1 MPEHKAFDYSE
12 ITPLIFIGQNVCCRT
27 HFDGTLTAQGVRA
40 DMSLEKERIDQPYG
54 VDMFLWLPTEDH
66 AAVSHEK
73 ADLGI
78 LTLRYFA
85 EKNIPC
91 FVHCKN
97 GHGRAPMLVAAYLI
111 ADQGMTAEEAV
122 AYLKERRP
130 VIHLQD
136 VQKAFLKE
144 REARR
149 K

>member
-1 MPEHKAFDYSE
+1 MDIHAPFDYSE
-12 ITPLIFIGQNVCCRT
+12 VTPLIFIGQNACCVT
-27 HFDGTLTAQGVRA
+27 HFDGTLTARGVRA
-40 DMSLEKERIDQPYG
+40 DISLEKEQIDQPYG
-54 VDMFLWLPTEDH
+54 VDFFLWLPTEDH
-66 AAVSHEK
+66 TAMSHEK

-111 ADQGMTAEEAV
+111 ADHGKTAEEAV
-122 AYLKERRP
+122 AYLRERRP
-130 VIHLQD
+130 VMHLQD
-136 VQKAFLKE
+136 VQMAFLKE
-144 REARR
+144 RGALR